1 MTVTGLLSHQWR
13 AWADS
18 QIPTPVSPVGESL
31 WVTARQFTR
40 AGRKA
45 AQDEWVAF
53 LTVLRGLFVAHV
65 AADPGQ
71 DNVEMAMR
79 KKWKIVA
86 FCCVLLHFPCY
97 CQFRHA
103 IPGTDCRA
111 LPQLTVETIQASSAA
126 RLKRTCFSDSLCD
139 QNTGA
144 GQTGTFRPPPNERN
158 EDAWTTSTSE
168 V

>member
-1 MTVTGLLSHQWR
+1 MEG
-13 AWADS
+13 
-18 QIPTPVSPVGESL
+18 VGRQSNTYPCQPGGERL
-31 WVTARQFTR
+31 RMAARQFTR
-40 AGRKA
+40 AERKA

-53 LTVLRGLFVAHV
+53 LTLLRGLFVAHA
-65 AADPGQ
+65 AADRGH

-111 LPQLTVETIQASSAA
+111 LPQLTVETRFRHPSSA
-126 RLKRTCFSDSLCD
+126 RLKRTCFSYSLCA
-139 QNTGA
+139 QNPGA
-144 GQTGTFRPPPNERN
+144 RQADTFRPPPNERN
-158 EDAWTTSTSE
+158 EDVWTTSTSE